1 MEKHITARL
10 SELIIVGLLYINLT
24 SLSTT
29 FYFTDSFSD
38 NKKDAKTAFEYAYLI
53 V

>member
-10 SELIIVGLLYINLT
+10 SGLIIVGLLYINLT

-38 NKKDAKTAFEYAYLI
+38 NKKDVTSTQLGGCQC
-53 V
+53 